1 MKVDVHFEPAA
12 PLPDLTESMVVVI
25 DVLRATSSMAE
36 ALVNGAQGVYP
47 APSTEEAIKLASS
60 LGREDTILCGEA
72 RGLMIEGFDL
82 GNSPREFSAE
92 RVAGKR
98 LVMSTTNGTRAF
110 FLVEDAVRVLACSFM
125 NLSAVAAAAME
136 ADSIVVVCA
145 GMEGL
150 FSLDDAVC
158 AGALVQRIRT
168 AAEVDVEASVRTEG
182 RRILNDAA
190 MGAVEM
196 ALTFRINAHFLASTS
211 TGQHLI
217 EIGLREDLEVCAEID
232 RHSVVP
238 EMDDRV
244 IQLRST
250 DAGSSGPES

>member
-1 MKVDVHFEPAA
+1 MKIDVHFEPAA
-12 PLPDLTESMVVVI
+12 PLPDLTGSTVVVI
-25 DVLRATSSMAE
+25 DVLRATSSVVE

-60 LGREDTILCGEA
+60 LGREDTILCGES
-72 RGLMIEGFDL
+72 RGLKIEGFDL
-82 GNSPREFSAE
+82 GNSPGEFSAE
-92 RVAGKR
+92 TVAGKR

-110 FLVEDAVRVLACSFM
+110 FLVEDAVRVLICSFM
-125 NLSAVAAAAME
+125 NLSAVAAVAME
-136 ADSIVVVCA
+136 ADSLIIVCA

-158 AGALVQRIRT
+158 AEALVQRIRS
-168 AAEVDVEASVRTEG
+168 ASDIDIE
-182 RRILNDAA
+182 LNDAA

-196 ALTFRINAHFLASTS
+196 ALTFRINTHFLASTT
-211 TGQHLI
+211 TGQRLI
-217 EIGLREDLEVCAEID
+217 EIGLKEDLEVCAEID

-244 IQLRST
+244 IKLPSA
-250 DAGSSGPES
+250 DAESSGPDA

>member
-1 MKVDVHFEPAA
+1 MRVDVHFEPAA
-12 PLPDLTESMVVVI
+12 SLADRTGSTVVVI
-25 DVLRATSSMAE
+25 DVLRSMSSIVE
-36 ALVNGAQGVYP
+36 ALANGAQGVFP
-47 APSTEEAIKLASS
+47 VPSTEEAIRLASS

-72 RGLMIEGFDL
+72 HGLIIEGFDL

-110 FLVEDAVRVLACSFM
+110 FLVEDALRVLACSFM
-125 NLSAVAAAAME
+125 NLSAVAAEVME
-136 ADSIVVVCA
+136 AASIVVVCA
-145 GMEGL
+145 GKEGL

-168 AAEVDVEASVRTEG
+168 AAGTDVE
-182 RRILNDAA
+182 LNDAA

-196 ALTFRINAHFLASTS
+196 ALTFHVDAHFLASTW
-211 TGQHLI
+211 TGRHLI
-217 EIGLREDLEVCAEID
+217 EIGLREDLEICAEID

-238 EMDDRV
+238 EVDDRV
-244 IQLRST
+244 IQLPSLDT
-250 DAGSSGPES
+250 GSSGPTA

>member
-1 MKVDVHFEPAA
+1 MKIDVHFEPAA

-25 DVLRATSSMAE
+25 DVLRATSSMVE

-47 APSTEEAIKLASS
+47 VPSTEEAIKLASS
-60 LGREDTILCGEA
+60 LGREDTILCGET

-82 GNSPREFSAE
+82 GNSPWEFSAE

-110 FLVEDAVRVLACSFM
+110 FLVEDAERILACSFM
-125 NLSAVAAAAME
+125 NLSAVAAEVME
-136 ADSIVVVCA
+136 TDSIVVVCA
-145 GMEGL
+145 GMQGL

-168 AAEVDVEASVRTEG
+168 AAKVDVE
-182 RRILNDAA
+182 LNDAA

-211 TGQHLI
+211 AGQHLI
-217 EIGLREDLEVCAEID
+217 EIGLRGDLEVCAEID

-244 IQLRST
+244 IQL
-250 DAGSSGPES
+250 ALLGMGSSGSA

>member
-1 MKVDVHFEPAA
+1 MKIDVHFEATA
-12 PLPDLTESMVVVI
+12 PLPDLTGRVVVVI
-25 DVLRATSSMAE
+25 DVLRATSSVVE

-72 RGLMIEGFDL
+72 RGLKIEGFDL

-92 RVAGKR
+92 VVAGKR

-110 FLVEDAVRVLACSFM
+110 FLVEDAVRVLICSFM
-125 NLSAVAAAAME
+125 NLSAVAAVAME
-136 ADSIVVVCA
+136 ADSLIIVCA

-158 AGALVQRIRT
+158 AGALVQRIR
-168 AAEVDVEASVRTEG
+168 AAADVE
-182 RRILNDAA
+182 LNDAA

-196 ALTFRINAHFLASTS
+196 ALTFRINTHFLASTW
-211 TGQHLI
+211 TGKRLV
-217 EIGLREDLEVCAEID
+217 EIGLSEDLEICAEID
-232 RHSVVP
+232 CYSAVP
-238 EMDDRV
+238 EMENRV
-244 IQLRST
+244 IQLRSS
-250 DAGSSGPES
+250 DAGSSGPDA

>member
-1 MKVDVHFEPAA
+1 MKIDVHFEPAA
-12 PLPDLTESMVVVI
+12 PLPDLTGSTAIVI
-25 DVLRATSSMAE
+25 DVLRATSSMVE

-110 FLVEDAVRVLACSFM
+110 FLVGDAVRVLACSFT
-125 NLSAVAAAAME
+125 NLSAVAAAAMDAE
-136 ADSIVVVCA
+136 SIVVVCA
-145 GMEGL
+145 GMGGL

-158 AGALVQRIRT
+158 AGALVQCIRK
-168 AAEVDVEASVRTEG
+168 AVGSEVE
-182 RRILNDAA
+182 LNDAA

-211 TGQHLI
+211 TGKHLI
-217 EIGLREDLEVCAEID
+217 EIGLREDLDVCAEID

-244 IQLRST
+244 IQLSSP
-250 DAGSSGPES
+250 DAGSSGPKT

>member
-1 MKVDVHFEPAA
+1 MKIDVHFEPAA
-12 PLPDLTESMVVVI
+12 PLPELTGSTVVVI
-25 DVLRATSSMAE
+25 DVLRATSSMVE

-72 RGLMIEGFDL
+72 RGLTIEGFDL
-82 GNSPREFSAE
+82 GNSPLEFSAE
-92 RVAGKR
+92 RVAEKR
-98 LVMSTTNGTRAF
+98 LVMSTTNGTGAF
-110 FLVEDAVRVLACSFM
+110 FLVEDAVRILACSFL
-125 NLSAVAAAAME
+125 NLSAVAAEVME
-136 ADSIVVVCA
+136 TDSIVVVCA
-145 GMEGL
+145 GREGL

-168 AAEVDVEASVRTEG
+168 AAEVDVE
-182 RRILNDAA
+182 LNDAA

-196 ALTFRINAHFLASTS
+196 ALTFRISTHFLASTS
-211 TGQHLI
+211 SGQRLI
-217 EIGLREDLEVCAEID
+217 EIGLGEDLEVCAEID

-244 IQLRST
+244 IQLAFPNT
-250 DAGSSGPES
+250 GSSGPEG

>member
-1 MKVDVHFEPAA
+1 MKIDVHFEPAA
-12 PLPDLTESMVVVI
+12 PLPDLTGSLVVVI
-25 DVLRATSSMAE
+25 DVLRATSSMVE

-47 APSTEEAIKLASS
+47 AASTEEAIKLASS

-72 RGLMIEGFDL
+72 RGLKIEGFDL
-82 GNSPREFSAE
+82 GNSPSEFSAE
-92 RVAGKR
+92 KVAGKR

-110 FLVEDAVRVLACSFM
+110 FLVEDAVSVWACSFM
-125 NLSAVAAAAME
+125 NLSAVASAAME
-136 ADSIVVVCA
+136 ADSIVIVCA

-168 AAEVDVEASVRTEG
+168 TADVDIE
-182 RRILNDAA
+182 LNDAA

-196 ALTFRINAHFLASTS
+196 ALTFRVNAHFLASTLS
-211 TGQHLI
+211 GRHLI
-217 EIGLREDLEVCAEID
+217 EIGLREDLNTCAEID

-238 EMDDRV
+238 EMNDRL
-244 IQLRST
+244 IQLRSE
-250 DAGSSGPES
+250 DAGSSGPDR

>member
-1 MKVDVHFEPAA
+1 MKIDVHFEPAA
-12 PLPDLTESMVVVI
+12 PLPDLTGSTVVLI
-25 DVLRATSSMAE
+25 DVLRATSSMVE

-47 APSTEEAIKLASS
+47 APSTEEAIKLAAS

-72 RGLMIEGFDL
+72 RGLKIEGFDL
-82 GNSPREFSAE
+82 GNSPWEFSAE

-98 LVMSTTNGTRAF
+98 LVMSTTNGTRAL
-110 FLVEDAVRVLACSFM
+110 FLVEDAVRVLICSFM
-125 NLSAVAAAAME
+125 NLSAVAAVAME
-136 ADSIVVVCA
+136 ADSLIIVCA

-158 AGALVQRIRT
+158 AGALVQRIRQ
-168 AAEVDVEASVRTEG
+168 AAEVEVE
-182 RRILNDAA
+182 LNDAA

-211 TGQHLI
+211 TGQRLSEI
-217 EIGLREDLEVCAEID
+217 ELREDLELCAEID

-244 IQLRST
+244 IRLPSP
-250 DAGSSGPES
+250 DGGSSGPEA

>member
-1 MKVDVHFEPAA
+1 MKIDVHFEPAA
-12 PLPDLTESMVVVI
+12 PLPDLTGSTVVVI
-25 DVLRATSSMAE
+25 DVLRATSSMVE

-47 APSTEEAIKLASS
+47 AASTEEAIKLASS
-60 LGREDTILCGEA
+60 LGRDDTILCGEA

-82 GNSPREFSAE
+82 GNSPLEFSSE
-92 RVAGKR
+92 NVAGKR

-110 FLVEDAVRVLACSFM
+110 FLVGDAVTVLACSFM
-125 NLSAVAAAAME
+125 NLSAGAVAAME

-158 AGALVQRIRT
+158 AGALVQRIRA
-168 AAEVDVEASVRTEG
+168 AAEVDVE
-182 RRILNDAA
+182 LNDAA

-196 ALTFRINAHFLASTS
+196 ALTFRVNADFLASTS
-211 TGQHLI
+211 TGQHLVD
-217 EIGLREDLEVCAEID
+217 IGLREDLNICAEID
-232 RHSVVP
+232 RYSVVP

-244 IQLRST
+244 IQLRAES
-250 DAGSSGPES
+250 AGSSGSA

>member
-1 MKVDVHFEPAA
+1 MKIDVHFEPAA
-12 PLPDLTESMVVVI
+12 SLADRTGSTVVVI
-25 DVLRATSSMAE
+25 DVLRATSSIVE
-36 ALVNGAQGVYP
+36 ALANGAQGVFP
-47 APSTEEAIKLASS
+47 VPSTEEAIRLASS

-72 RGLMIEGFDL
+72 RGLIIEGFDL

-98 LVMSTTNGTRAF
+98 LVRSTTDGTRVF
-110 FLVEDAVRVLACSFM
+110 FRVEDAVRGLACSFM
-125 NLSAVAAAAME
+125 NLGAVAAEVME
-136 ADSIVVVCA
+136 AASIVVVCA
-145 GMEGL
+145 GKEGQ

-168 AAEVDVEASVRTEG
+168 AAGTDVE
-182 RRILNDAA
+182 LNDAA

-196 ALTFRINAHFLASTS
+196 ALTFRVNAHFLASTS
-211 TGQHLI
+211 TGQQLI
-217 EIGLREDLEVCAEID
+217 ENGFREDLDICAEID

-244 IQLRST
+244 IQLPSL
-250 DAGSSGPES
+250 DAGSSGPTA

>member
-1 MKVDVHFEPAA
+1 MRIDVHFEPAA
-12 PLPDLTESMVVVI
+12 PLPDLTGSTVVVI
-25 DVLRATSSMAE
+25 DVLRATSSMVE

-82 GNSPREFSAE
+82 GNSPREFTAE

-125 NLSAVAAAAME
+125 NLSAVAAEVME
-136 ADSIVVVCA
+136 AASIVVVCA
-145 GMEGL
+145 GKEGL

-168 AAEVDVEASVRTEG
+168 AAGTDVE
-182 RRILNDAA
+182 LNDAA

-196 ALTFRINAHFLASTS
+196 ALTFRVNAHFLASTS
-211 TGQHLI
+211 TGQQLI
-217 EIGLREDLEVCAEID
+217 ENGFRADLDLCAEID

-244 IQLRST
+244 IKLPSL
-250 DAGSSGPES
+250 DAGSSGPAV

>member
-1 MKVDVHFEPAA
+1 MKIDVHFEPAA
-12 PLPDLTESMVVVI
+12 PLPDLTGSTVVVI
-25 DVLRATSSMAE
+25 DVLRATSSVVE

-60 LGREDTILCGEA
+60 LGREDTILCGES

-82 GNSPREFSAE
+82 GNSPREFSVE

-110 FLVEDAVRVLACSFM
+110 FLVEDAVRVLVCSFM
-125 NLSAVAAAAME
+125 NLSAVAMVAME
-136 ADSIVVVCA
+136 ADSLIIVCA

-158 AGALVQRIRT
+158 AGALVHRIRS
-168 AAEVDVEASVRTEG
+168 AGEVDVE
-182 RRILNDAA
+182 LNDAA

-196 ALTFRINAHFLASTS
+196 ALTFHVNTHFLASTS
-211 TGQHLI
+211 TGKHLI
-217 EIGLREDLEVCAEID
+217 EIGLRDDLEVCAEID